1 LNTKYK
7 LSVCR
12 FIDRGG
18 CVVETL
24 LQIRGKQ
31 DAIVHNAGSLVN
43 KPFADLTQADLE
55 SVYKVNVFELRT

>member
-1 LNTKYK
+1 
-7 LSVCR
+7 VQ
-12 FIDRGG
+12 
-18 CVVETL
+18 VAETL